1 MLAVFVSLLRN
12 GSASHNEFKKHRRA
26 DAQSGSTK
34 HLSHSYIKESDLYL
48 SVSCRHTRSV
58 IRTHTYCGA
67 SQEPAERGHEGKAG
81 RRKPGSPQ
89 ASPRGQA
96 GGENVR
102 AHQRAPLH
110 VGRRLG
116 RRTKQNTPLGASSNP
131 SGMHAPKTAT
141 TLARARLARHRSLGA
156 QRRLEQVDVHL
167 FHTAAAVNGAISQR
181 HLAQRSTRT
190 VVASGGGARPLY
202 QPPSSKAAKQAGGR
216 SGGGP
221 ASQAHDSTWCNC
233 NRRSGSTSSMPSS
246 TSTSGGEK
254 WHSRS

>member
-1 MLAVFVSLLRN
+1 MCPVFVPRPVPPSLFYNKFLEEIERAPSRTLPVTFSYIRIFSETDQRVITSSRNTGAQTLRAGARN
-12 GSASHNEFKKHRRA
+12 
-26 DAQSGSTK
+26 T
-34 HLSHSYIKESDLYL
+34 HSYIKESDLYL

-116 RRTKQNTPLGASSNP
+116 RRTKQNTPLGAV
-131 SGMHAPKTAT
+131 APIHQGCT
-141 TLARARLARHRSLGA
+141 R
-156 QRRLEQVDVHL
+156 QRRRLH
-167 FHTAAAVNGAISQR
+167 
-181 HLAQRSTRT
+181 
-190 VVASGGGARPLY
+190 
-202 QPPSSKAAKQAGGR
+202 
-216 SGGGP
+216 
-221 ASQAHDSTWCNC
+221 
-233 NRRSGSTSSMPSS
+233 
-246 TSTSGGEK
+246 
-254 WHSRS
+254 